1 MIKRIREA
9 LRKPIRLPT
18 VSKRIVVA
26 LVILWFIGAIYGMI
40 YCLVEL
46 ILSAFVDSYTVHFG
60 DLLAYIGGPVSGFLI
75 GYLAKSAFETKESMK
90 HKFIEN
96 YDTVVLGDGEGM
108 NGPYSE

>member
-26 LVILWFIGAIYGMI
+26 LVMMWFIGAIYGMI

-46 ILSAFVDSYTVHFG
+46 ILSAILDGYTVHFG
-60 DLLAYIGGPVSGFLI
+60 ELLTYIGTPVSGFLI

-90 HKFIEN
+90 HKYIEN
-96 YDTVVLGDGEGM
+96 YDSVILGDGEGM
-108 NGPYSE
+108 NGTYTE